1 MNNIH
6 VVKDTTLTNEKK
18 PLVLV
23 LLYLG
28 SISLQ
33 IRIKLKKSLKN
44 ILNCRK
50 LQIVFNNKIRLG
62 NNFHL
67 KGSQRSYSCVVY
79 KFGCG
84 LCNES
89 YFGECV
95 RQMNVR
101 ISAHIGISLL
111 TKKEVKPK
119 NSSVANHL
127 LFCNHSAYYDDISI
141 LTRESEKVL
150 LELKESLLK
159 MRVKPSFNRNITSA
173 PFYTYDRALL

>member
-1 MNNIH
+1 MNNIYA
-6 VVKDTTLTNEKK
+6 VKETALTNEKK

-33 IRIKLKKSLKN
+33 TRIKLKKSLKN
-44 ILNCRK
+44 IVNCCK
-50 LQIVFNNKIRLG
+50 LQTVFNNKIRLG

-67 KGSQRSYSCVVY
+67 KGSQRSYFLCV
-79 KFGCG
+79 
-84 LCNES
+84 CNES

-95 RQMNVR
+95 RKMNDR
-101 ISAHIGISLL
+101 ISVHIGISLL

-127 LFCNHSAYYDDISI
+127 LFCNHSAYYDDFSI
-141 LTRESEKVL
+141 LTRQNENVL

-159 MRVKPSFNRNITSA
+159 MRVKPSFNRNITSV

>member
-1 MNNIH
+1 MNNKFMNNIH
-6 VVKDTTLTNEKK
+6 VVKETTLTIEKK

-67 KGSQRSYSCVVY
+67 KGSQRSY
-79 KFGCG
+79 F
-84 LCNES
+84 LC
-89 YFGECV
+89 
-95 RQMNVR
+95 R
-101 ISAHIGISLL
+101 L
-111 TKKEVKPK
+111 
-119 NSSVANHL
+119 
-127 LFCNHSAYYDDISI
+127 
-141 LTRESEKVL
+141 
-150 LELKESLLK
+150 
-159 MRVKPSFNRNITSA
+159 
-173 PFYTYDRALL
+173 